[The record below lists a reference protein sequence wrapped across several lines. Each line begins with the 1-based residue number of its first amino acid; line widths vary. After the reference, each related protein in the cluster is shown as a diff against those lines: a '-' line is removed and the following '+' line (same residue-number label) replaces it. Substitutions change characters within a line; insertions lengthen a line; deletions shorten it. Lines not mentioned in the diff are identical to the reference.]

1 MDGACDVLGECSMTT
16 SVHCL
21 ENPGCV
27 ATPQRADDEEVL
39 TTTRGKNEAEWNI
52 LSKKIVASFAE
63 SSVVSPD
70 HPCAACVRECQWA
83 RLAKEL
89 RGKGRWVDG
98 CYTRTTLLH
107 TDSFVALLLCWPPG
121 VCSPVHAH
129 SDAETKIKS
138 SCFMLVLEGAL
149 HETTFAPSQ
158 IVGPDAVSAVG
169 GESRVLEAGATAY
182 MDDNVGVHKVGNAST
197 STRAVSLHI
206 YAPGWQTVQLYDEVA
221 PADEVDAGG
230 ASLLLDGWGDF

>member
-1 MDGACDVLGECSMTT
+1 
-16 SVHCL
+16 
-21 ENPGCV
+21 
-27 ATPQRADDEEVL
+27 
-39 TTTRGKNEAEWNI
+39 
-52 LSKKIVASFAE
+52 
-63 SSVVSPD
+63 
-70 HPCAACVRECQWA
+70 VRECQWA